1 MFVYLGPPS
10 RINDFPTR
18 DICNTT
24 ISGLSWTPSGHPAC
38 GSVSYELTISPM
50 DQMIMIM
57 RIIDTSYDITGL
69 TPGTSYNLTVIGS
82 NMAGSVESVMTIRVP
97 NTNDIVPNGK

>member
-10 RINDFPTR
+10 RINDFAIR

-38 GSVSYELTISPM
+38 GSVSYELTISPT

-57 RIIDTSYDITGL
+57 RITDISYDITGL
-69 TPGTSYNLTVIGS
+69 TPGTSYDLTVNSS
-82 NMAGSVESVMTIRVP
+82 NMAGSMESVMMISIP
-97 NTNDIVPNGK
+97 NTNDIVPSGE